1 MDNQKL
7 TVAAVQMN
15 STPYDLQGNLG
26 EAEKLINEA
35 VQKNA
40 KLVVLPELFNTGYR
54 VEDKDTDL
62 AECIPGYTTNWLEH
76 IAKKHHIYLSSAILE
91 KGEVKGIVYDTA
103 VLVGPEGLI
112 GSYRKTHLWDVENI
126 RFAKGNEIPVF
137 KTPIGNI
144 GLQICYEI
152 GFPEGARILAL
163 KGADIIL
170 YPSAF
175 GKARRYA
182 WDIAT
187 RARALENG
195 VFVVASNRTGIEKG
209 ETVFGGGSALI
220 DPFGLVLV
228 QTEEERDVI
237 ISEIDLN
244 QVTEQRRTLPYLRD
258 LNKNLFAQELVQLQ
272 KSL

>member
-1 MDNQKL
+1 MA
-7 TVAAVQMN
+7 VAAIQMN
-15 STPYDLQGNLG
+15 AIPYDLQGNLE
-26 EAEKLINEA
+26 EAKKLIEVA

-54 VEDKDTDL
+54 VEDKDVEL
-62 AECIPGYTTNWLEH
+62 AETIPGYTINWMEQ
-76 IAKKHHIYLSSAILE
+76 IAKQHNIYLSTAILE
-91 KGEVKGIVYDTA
+91 KGDVQGIVYDTA
-103 VLVGPEGLI
+103 ILVGPEGLI
-112 GSYRKTHLWDVENI
+112 GNYRKTHLWNVENI
-126 RFAKGNEIPVF
+126 RFAKGDNLPVF
-137 KTPIGNI
+137 KTSIGNI

-195 VFVVASNRTGIEKG
+195 VFVIASNRTGIEKG
-209 ETVFGGGSALI
+209 ETVFGGGSVII
-220 DPFGLVLV
+220 DPFGTVLV
-228 QTEEERDVI
+228 HTEEERDVI
-237 ISEIDLN
+237 VFEIDLN
-244 QVTEQRRTLPYLRD
+244 QVIEQRRTLPYLRD
-258 LNKNLFAQELVQLQ
+258 LNKTLFTQELQQIQ
-272 KSL
+272 KSSYE